1 MKISGWPRKAEQET
15 SCMQIFLITCGYL
28 PKGPSTIHYMKKL
41 SQSLDESSRLL
52 KIALGK

>member
-15 SCMQIFLITCGYL
+15 SCMQIFCGYL
-28 PKGPSTIHYMKKL
+28 PKGPSTFHYMKKL

>member
-15 SCMQIFLITCGYL
+15 SCMQIFCTRGYL
-28 PKGPSTIHYMKKL
+28 PKGPSSIHYMKKL

>member
-15 SCMQIFLITCGYL
+15 SYMQIFCTHVGIL
-28 PKGPSTIHYMKKL
+28 PKGPSSIHYMKKL

-52 KIALGK
+52 KIA